1 MDIIQESAVK
11 LTNNELKLFQSIRKI
26 AWNSKLKNDL
36 IEEFIQQVEGLP
48 RIRSGRKG
56 KKWLQVGDKNF
67 FQSLNPVKP
76 AVGSPL
82 ASDIISKQRDHFSGK
97 YA

>member
-26 AWNSKLKNDL
+26 DWNSKLKNDL

-48 RIRSGRKG
+48 QIRTGRKG
-56 KKWLQVGDKNF
+56 KKWLQVGDKTF
-67 FQSLNPVKP
+67 FQSLNPVK
-76 AVGSPL
+76 ASVGSPL